1 MAESWAGLK
10 VVEKVDCSGHLM
22 AGRMGPTTVAL
33 RADWMAVKT
42 ALRMAVP
49 RAVSWVGLKVV
60 QTAFR
65 LAGWKAAQRAH
76 LKVQARVGLM
86 AVERVGW
93 MGAKTAGWTVGQR
106 AGWMVGQRA
115 GEMGVDWACW

>member
-1 MAESWAGLK
+1 MMVQS
-10 VVEKVDCSGHLM
+10 
-22 AGRMGPTTVAL
+22 
-33 RADWMAVKT
+33 RADWMAAKT

-65 LAGWKAAQRAH
+65 SAGWKAAQRAH

-86 AVERVGW
+86 ASWTAVVRGGSRAV
-93 MGAKTAGWTVGQR
+93 KTAVG
-106 AGWMVGQRA
+106 MVG
-115 GEMGVDWACW
+115 